1 MFLGKRLRFIRKQN
15 NMTQKDLADKLNFE
29 RATVTSMENNRI
41 VPTLNT
47 LEILSNLFDV
57 PIYYFLDDIDTPE
70 NLKPLP
76 FNIVPREFKDKNDCM
91 EYLSKHE
98 AVINNLDLSKLNES
112 DLINFCDEI
121 QNYIETLTYKYKR

>member
-1 MFLGKRLRFIRKQN
+1 MFLGERLRFIRRQN
-15 NMTQKDLADKLNFE
+15 NMTQKDLAEKLNFE

-47 LEILSNLFDV
+47 LEFLSNLFDV
-57 PIYYFLDDIDTPE
+57 SIYYFLDDKE

-76 FNIVPREFKDKNDCM
+76 FIVPEEFKDKNDCM
-91 EYLSKHE
+91 EYLSKH
-98 AVINNLDLSKLNES
+98 ASVINNLDLSKLNES
-112 DLINFCDEI
+112 DLINFCNEI

>member
-47 LEILSNLFDV
+47 LEILSSLFDV
-57 PIYYFLDDIDTPE
+57 PIYYFLDVTE
-70 NLKPLP
+70 NTKSLQ
-76 FNIVPREFKDKNDCM
+76 FNIVPREFKDKNDCI

-98 AVINNLDLSKLNES
+98 VVIDHLDLPKLNES